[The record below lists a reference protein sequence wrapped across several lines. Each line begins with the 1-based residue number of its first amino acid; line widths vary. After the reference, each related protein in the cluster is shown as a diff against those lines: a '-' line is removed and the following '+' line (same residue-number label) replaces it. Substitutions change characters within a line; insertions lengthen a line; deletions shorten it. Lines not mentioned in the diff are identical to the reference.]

1 MYILCLSFSPIFFSS
16 SMAYTHIYRMTEK
29 LSKRSMISKS
39 TPPRYAYSIPF
50 ARTTYHT
57 KFVCFFSIF
66 QSKHCV
72 YASHQHQIVISLLC
86 GGRRGLCDTTRVT
99 KTLENHLQEM
109 SPSLIRCA
117 LKRVWVCVIT
127 EVYVCHAFDP
137 LLKKKFSAHAVNT
150 VQEYIRTDKAA
161 RWCRTME
168 HRWHLSPSTICTLTS
183 SWHDSSMYVSAY
195 NTILTKFNI

>member
-39 TPPRYAYSIPF
+39 TLPRYAYSIYTQNAPH
-50 ARTTYHT
+50 HT

-66 QSKHCV
+66 QSKHCIRI
-72 YASHQHQIVISLLC
+72 AATPDSHFIVGGC
-86 GGRRGLCDTTRVT
+86 GIQTRVT

-117 LKRVWVCVIT
+117 LKRVWVCVC
-127 EVYVCHAFDP
+127 VCDHWGVCLSCIRPSF
-137 LLKKKFSAHAVNT
+137 KKKNFST
-150 VQEYIRTDKAA
+150 RG
-161 RWCRTME
+161 
-168 HRWHLSPSTICTLTS
+168 
-183 SWHDSSMYVSAY
+183 
-195 NTILTKFNI
+195 